1 MDFVNGLTLLLLYE
15 LAGEV
20 SVLLLKVPV
29 PGPVIG
35 MLMLFITL
43 QIKGK
48 APTSV
53 SYVSNALLSHLSLLF
68 VPAGVGIMVH
78 FNRIAQEWLPISLSL
93 ILSTVMTMAVTAIA
107 MQASIRILSA
117 KKNHRT

>member
-35 MLMLFITL
+35 MLMLFLTL
-43 QIKGK
+43 QIRGK
-48 APTSV
+48 TPPSV
-53 SYVSNALLSHLSLLF
+53 SYASNALLSHLSLLF

-93 ILSTVMTMAVTAIA
+93 VLSTVLTMAATAIA
-107 MQASIRILSA
+107 MQASIRILSP
-117 KKNHRT
+117 KKIL